1 MTQKKE
7 RTWTR
12 RRKSNKIKTLSS
24 KRRRKRNKKRHFS
37 TGAHTL
43 TINSFIIKL
52 TSQITKKKKRSCIV
66 RDYKKDL
73 KHLFD
78 VKNEEGTTSK
88 FLFQISFPCLCKRL
102 FLCSILNMSCVCVIA
117 CFFKFIKKV
126 ILANFL
132 SRTTFFFL

>member
-7 RTWTR
+7 RTQTR
-12 RRKSNKIKTLSS
+12 RRKKTLLS
-24 KRRRKRNKKRHFS
+24 KAKKEKYKKRHFS

-52 TSQITKKKKRSCIV
+52 TSQIKKNKRSSIV

-78 VKNEEGTTSK
+78 VKIEEGTTSK
-88 FLFQISFPCLCKRL
+88 SCISNIISLLVQKTIFMFHIEYVL
-102 FLCSILNMSCVCVIA
+102 CVCVCLRA
-117 CFFKFIKKV
+117 SLV

-132 SRTTFFFL
+132 SGTVFFCVC